1 MRKSLRKYLYF
12 FRFLFAC
19 LSTRFTADKSNRQI
33 ELKIFYFLS
42 CLFVYFRFLFSF
54 SLCSV
59 SFFCSFLV
67 SCRFVPFKFF
77 FYQHTHIY
85 ESIRC
90 ICIRTLKHAHV
101 YIFIVWIDF
110 GWSSSSSS
118 AWSLIGRPIV
128 IHTHTHKNLFG
139 RPSIIISKM
148 HDYSMRQFLFFSLYL
163 FFVFIDA
170 AVADL
175 YNIFLLL
182 FRKKQKKNRI
192 CRKK

>member
-1 MRKSLRKYLYF
+1 MRKPLRKYLYF
-12 FRFLFAC
+12 FRFLFVC

-128 IHTHTHKNLFG
+128 IHTHTQKFIWSAVDNNFKNAWLFDATI
-139 RPSIIISKM
+139 P
-148 HDYSMRQFLFFSLYL
+148 LFFSLSFLSIYWCCCCR
-163 FFVFIDA
+163 FV
-170 AVADL
+170 
-175 YNIFLLL
+175 
-182 FRKKQKKNRI
+182 
-192 CRKK
+192 